1 MTNIWEQFDNNTDL
15 AAFEEGV
22 KNAENQSGDF
32 EDLPHGKYEVALQ
45 NIELKPT
52 KKKGD
57 PMIVSAFKVIEGNH
71 NGRLIWVNQVVDTP
85 VKMNIGLN
93 FINSMK
99 PDTKVSFDK
108 SGGMS
113 KLAEDLVD
121 AGEEISKTKEFVLDF
136 GQNKKGYDQY
146 TIETVFELED

>member
-22 KNAENQSGDF
+22 KNAENQSSDF
-32 EDLPHGKYEVALQ
+32 EDLPHGKYEVALD

-57 PMIVSAFKVIEGNH
+57 PMIVSVFKVIEGPHKN
-71 NGRLIWVNQVVDTP
+71 RLIWVNQVVDTP

-108 SGGMS
+108 TKGMAG
-113 KLAEDLVD
+113 LAESLVD